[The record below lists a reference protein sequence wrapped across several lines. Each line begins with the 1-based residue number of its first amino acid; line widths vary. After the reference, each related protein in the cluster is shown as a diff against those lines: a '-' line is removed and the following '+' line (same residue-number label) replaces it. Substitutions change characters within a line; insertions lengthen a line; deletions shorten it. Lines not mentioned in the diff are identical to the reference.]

1 MGRKIL
7 IDTNIAIGYIGNRL
21 SIKSMDKLDAV
32 FDGEY
37 HLSVI
42 NKIELLGY
50 PDLDK
55 KEKEKFNLFI
65 DHSVLHQIDNEIIN
79 KTILIRKKHKIKL
92 PDAIIAATC
101 LVHGLDVLTHNT
113 KDFENIS
120 ELRVTRPD
128 NL

>member
-21 SIKSMDKLDAV
+21 NPQSMDKLDTV

-37 HLSVI
+37 HLSII

-55 KEKEKFNLFI
+55 KEEEKFNLLI
-65 DHSVLHQIDNEIIN
+65 DHSVLHLFENEIIN
-79 KTILIRKKHKIKL
+79 KTIQIRKKHKIKL

-101 LVHGLDVLTHNT
+101 LVHGLEVLTHNT
-113 KDFENIS
+113 KDFENIIG
-120 ELRVTRPD
+120 LRVIQPD